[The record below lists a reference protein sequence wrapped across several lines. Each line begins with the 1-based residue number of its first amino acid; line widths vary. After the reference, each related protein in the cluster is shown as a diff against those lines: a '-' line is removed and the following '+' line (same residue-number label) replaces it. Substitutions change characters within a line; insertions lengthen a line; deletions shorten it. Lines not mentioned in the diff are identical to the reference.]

1 MEVVKGLMLLTMK
14 KVSWNAD
21 CVCDNELT
29 DLKLQ
34 VIYAAN
40 VSDSDLATG
49 NEMSKKVKEYSEKTN
64 SKFVIVSAQV
74 HLTTPPSS
82 CFSSHPSL

>member
-1 MEVVKGLMLLTMK
+1 
-14 KVSWNAD
+14 
-21 CVCDNELT
+21 
-29 DLKLQ
+29 

-49 NEMSKKVKEYSEKTN
+49 NEMSKKVKEYSERTN

-74 HLTTPPSS
+74 RTENGRD
-82 CFSSHPSL
+82 